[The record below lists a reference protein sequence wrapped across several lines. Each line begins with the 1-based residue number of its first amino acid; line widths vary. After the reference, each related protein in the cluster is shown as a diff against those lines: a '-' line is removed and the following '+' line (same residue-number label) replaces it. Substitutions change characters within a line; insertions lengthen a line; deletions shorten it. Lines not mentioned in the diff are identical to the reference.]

1 MRSERFYPI
10 SLISRFFAER
20 RAYSKGCW
28 IFRMPRELASILAP
42 KRRRRFSGSIELIS
56 EQSTWFQPLR
66 SISTTATYSSSIRP
80 VEAFR
85 WVYAEIATERIPA
98 LTEKLC
104 PIKRRIKDETWPRY
118 SAARSFL
125 VMSFGTKQIGRASCR
140 ERVCHYV

>member
-1 MRSERFYPI
+1 
-10 SLISRFFAER
+10 
-20 RAYSKGCW
+20 
-28 IFRMPRELASILAP
+28 MPRELASILAP

-104 PIKRRIKDETWPRY
+104 PIKRRIKDETWPR
-118 SAARSFL
+118 RSEERR
-125 VMSFGTKQIGRASCR
+125 VGKECVSTCKSRWTPCTKK
-140 ERVCHYV
+140 

>member
-10 SLISRFFAER
+10 SLISRFFAEK

-85 WVYAEIATERIPA
+85 WVYAEIATERRSEEHTSE
-98 LTEKLC
+98 LQSLM
-104 PIKRRIKDETWPRY
+104 RISYAVFCLKKKTHAYITPLPDTNTHPD
-118 SAARSFL
+118 
-125 VMSFGTKQIGRASCR
+125 
-140 ERVCHYV
+140 